1 LISSFISSMTH
12 QSLSHVMFYLHLLEY
27 FLLLLLLLD
36 SRFIILWSDSMKGVS
51 YYICWDLLCVLRYVI
66 FWRKFHG
73 LMRRMCV
80 VLFCTCVEYFAD
92 TCQVQL
98 IYGCLLV
105 LEFLCWCFC
114 LDKISIFDRG
124 ALKSHTTTV
133 LGSICDFK
141 SFHVCSMKLGTLILS
156 ACKLIIVISSWC
168 IALFISMK
176 CPFLNLCW
184 VI

>member
-1 LISSFISSMTH
+1 
-12 QSLSHVMFYLHLLEY
+12 MFYLHLLEY

-114 LDKISIFDRG
+114 LDDLSTG
-124 ALKSHTTTV
+124 NWGVLNSHAITV
-133 LGSICDFK
+133 LGSLCEFK
-141 SFHVCSMKLGTLILS
+141 SFRICLMKLGALTLGTHR
-156 ACKLIIVISSWC
+156 LITVVFCWC
-168 IALFISMK
+168 IKWCCLFWLM
-176 CPFLNLCW
+176 
-184 VI
+184 

>member
-1 LISSFISSMTH
+1 VPYH
-12 QSLSHVMFYLHLLEY
+12 
-27 FLLLLLLLD
+27 
-36 SRFIILWSDSMKGVS
+36 
-51 YYICWDLLCVLRYVI
+51 DLFCALR
-66 FWRKFHG
+66 WRKFHWM
-73 LMRRMCV
+73 LRRMYI
-80 VLFCTCVEYFAD
+80 VLLLDGILCRHLSVPLDLWCH
-92 TCQVQL
+92 
-98 IYGCLLV
+98 LV